1 MKLVKTIFL
10 SFLLLALPS
19 SAGWREVD
27 AVDFVAGGGAVMHV
41 DDATGRH
48 TMRAVDGV
56 WNFGIAF
63 ASSNP
68 NFREAG
74 MQNAVYQSIVGEW
87 GSPLQRMGLYGE
99 TGEKPAVVDGNLVN
113 ALWDAGAAATVY
125 KNLGAKE
132 ITRDTE
138 IVQRAMS
145 RAELENIKELG
156 VLSREGRS
164 GNHYVS
170 DAVNSSANRAR
181 QRLGLPVQP
190 EVRTTL
196 EVPSG
201 VFSSPSRVQPYV
213 LPNGQVFPG
222 GGMERIAPGTMN
234 IPVRIINV
242 LEY

>member
-56 WNFGIAF
+56 WNFGIEF

-74 MQNAVYQSIVGEW
+74 MQNAVNEAIVSEW
-87 GSPLQRMGLYGE
+87 GSPLQRMGAYGNA
-99 TGEKPAVVDGNLVN
+99 GDNPVVVDGTIVD
-113 ALWDAGAAATVY
+113 ALWDLGAAATVY

-170 DAVNSSANRAR
+170 DAINSSANRAR

-213 LPNGQVFPG
+213 LPNGQVLPG